1 MANHVM
7 ANHAVALTLRLTAA
21 AALVAG
27 SAWAAP
33 SSAESSY
40 PDRPIKLVAASAA
53 GSTPPVLAR
62 LIADGLS
69 PRLGQPVLVDDRP
82 GAGQSIAIKIVGTAE
97 PDGYTL
103 LLGNTGSLAINPV
116 LYRKLDFS
124 AHRGL
129 VPVALVAT
137 TPNLLVLTP
146 TLPPKTAGELVAY
159 AKAHPGKLSFG
170 ASLGTPP
177 HLLGEYFRAKTKTDI
192 VYVPYKGG
200 SQVVPDLL
208 AGRVQIGADAPALLM
223 PQVRSGKLRPLVV
236 TSASRLPELP
246 DVPTLAVVGIDGYP
260 PQTWMGIVAPPGTPD
275 AIVSRLNS
283 VITDVLRSEDTQ
295 ARLAQLGFAGHSGLP
310 QAFAALIANDAVNW
324 AAVVK
329 LTGVQ
334 GD

>member
-1 MANHVM
+1 M
-7 ANHAVALTLRLTAA
+7 ANHAIALTLRLTVA
-21 AALVAG
+21 AALVAWSG
-27 SAWAAP
+27 WAAP
-33 SSAESSY
+33 VSAQSY

-53 GSTPPVLAR
+53 GSTPDVLAR

-69 PRLGQPVLVDDRP
+69 PRLGQPVVVDNRP
-82 GAGQSIAIKIVGTAE
+82 GAGQSIAIKVVGGAE

-124 AHRGL
+124 ANRGL
-129 VPVALVAT
+129 IPVALLAT

-146 TLPPKTAGELVAY
+146 TLPPKTAGELVSY
-159 AKAHPGKLSFG
+159 AKAHPGQLSFG

-177 HLLGEYFRAKTKTDI
+177 HLLGEYFRAKTMTDI

-200 SQVVPDLL
+200 SQAVPDLL

-223 PQVRSGKLRPLVV
+223 PHIRSGKLRPLAV
-236 TSASRLPELP
+236 TSVSRLSELP
-246 DVPTLAVVGIDGYP
+246 DVPTLTEVGIDGYP
-260 PQTWMGIVAPPGTPD
+260 PQTWMGIVAPPGTSE
-275 AIVSRLNS
+275 AIVSRLNA
-283 VITDVLRSEDTQ
+283 VINDVLRSEDTQ

-310 QAFAALIANDAVNW
+310 QEFAALIANDAANW